1 MENDLFSQLRERAPK
16 MSKGHKAIAAYILEH
31 YDKAAFMTAQKLGAA
46 VGVSESTVVR
56 FASDLGFEGYPD
68 LQRSLQELMRNRLT
82 AVQRIEVTSD
92 RIGDTDILDRVINL
106 DIDKLRRTLEQ
117 TSREAFSSAVQ
128 SIIDAKTIYILGTR
142 SAASLAAFLNYYL
155 NLIYPQVK
163 LVRSTTTSE
172 MFEQILRI
180 DENDVMIGISFPRY
194 SKQTVKALKYAHESG
209 AHVIAITDSA
219 KSPIAQY
226 SDDLLCA
233 RSDMASF
240 VDSLVAPLSL
250 INALIVAVSVNNKET
265 VSKSFERLEKIW
277 SDYDVYEKGEDENN
291 GGV

>member
-1 MENDLFSQLRERAPK
+1 MENDLFSKLKEKMPK
-16 MSKGHKAIAAYILEH
+16 MSKGHKAISAYILEH
-31 YDKAAFMTAQKLGAA
+31 YDKAAFMTAQKLGNA

-82 AVQRIEVTSD
+82 AIQRIEVTSD
-92 RIGDTDILDRVINL
+92 RIGEDDVLDRVINL

-117 TSREAFSSAVQ
+117 TSREAFSSAVK
-128 SIIDAKTIYILGTR
+128 SITNAKTIYILGTR
-142 SAASLAAFLNYYL
+142 SAASLASFLNYYL

-226 SDDLLCA
+226 ADDLLSA

-250 INALIVAVSVNNKET
+250 INALIVAVSVSNKET

-277 SDYDVYEKGEDENN
+277 SDYDVYEKGEDETN
-291 GGV
+291 GTF

>member
-1 MENDLFSQLRERAPK
+1 MDIDLFSHLKEKMPK
-16 MSKGHKAIAAYILEH
+16 MSKGHKAIAAFILEH
-31 YDKAAFMTAQKLGAA
+31 YDKAAFMTAQKLGAT

-56 FASDLGFEGYPD
+56 FASDLGLDGYPD

-82 AVQRIEVTSD
+82 AIQRIEVTNE
-92 RIGDTDILDRVINL
+92 RLGQGDILDRVINL

-117 TSREAFSSAVQ
+117 TSREAFEGAVK
-128 SIIDAKTIYILGTR
+128 SITEADTIYILGTR
-142 SAASLAAFLNYYL
+142 SAASLASFLNYYL
-155 NLIYPQVK
+155 NLIYPQVR

-180 DENDVMIGISFPRY
+180 GKDDVMIGISFPRY
-194 SKQTVKALKYAHESG
+194 SKQTIKALKYANESG
-209 AHVIAITDSA
+209 AHVIAITDSD

-226 SDDLLCA
+226 ADDLLCA

-250 INALIVAVSVNNKET
+250 INALIVGVGVRNQEQ

-277 SDYDVYEKGEDENN
+277 ADYDVYEKGEDEPDET
-291 GGV
+291 V

>member
-1 MENDLFSQLRERAPK
+1 
-16 MSKGHKAIAAYILEH
+16 
-31 YDKAAFMTAQKLGAA
+31 MTAQKLGAT

-56 FASDLGFEGYPD
+56 FASDLGLDGYPD

-82 AVQRIEVTSD
+82 AIQRIEVTNE
-92 RIGDTDILDRVINL
+92 RLGQGDILDRVINL

-117 TSREAFSSAVQ
+117 TSREAFEGAVK
-128 SIIDAKTIYILGTR
+128 SITEAQTIYILGTR
-142 SAASLAAFLNYYL
+142 SAASLASFLNYYL
-155 NLIYPQVK
+155 NLIYPQVR

-180 DENDVMIGISFPRY
+180 GKDDVMIGISFPRY
-194 SKQTVKALKYAHESG
+194 SKQTIKALKYANESG
-209 AHVIAITDSA
+209 AHVIAITDSD

-226 SDDLLCA
+226 ADDLLCA

-250 INALIVAVSVNNKET
+250 INALIVGVGVRNQEQ

-277 SDYDVYEKGEDENN
+277 ADYDVYEKGEDEPDET
-291 GGV
+291 V